1 MQNTLDELVHWG
13 TTCGLRFNPH
23 KTNAVFFTR
32 SRTHPYAP
40 LLVDGTAVPYSLRA
54 KYLGIEMDRRL
65 WWDDH
70 VQRKIAEGKKLL
82 NALLSATRGNWGP
95 RPEIAKWIYTAIIR
109 PSISYGASVW
119 AHDVT
124 LKKTTSMMTSLD
136 RAALASMAAFRPS
149 TPTQGLAVLLGL
161 QPLDLHLRET
171 AMMSTI

>member
-1 MQNTLDELVHWG
+1 
-13 TTCGLRFNPH
+13 
-23 KTNAVFFTR
+23 
-32 SRTHPYAP
+32 
-40 LLVDGTAVPYSLRA
+40 
-54 KYLGIEMDRRL
+54 MDRRL

-82 NALLSATRGNWGP
+82 NVLLSATRGNWGP

-171 AMMSTI
+171 AMMSTIRHPLLSQMTWNGQSETIRHATAHRRYWHTTITSPGLPLLTDRTYDTAPELSLIHI